1 VILPVGSFPTASVWR
16 MNLLQAKTAF
26 VTGMRINV
34 ICPGLVA
41 TGMTRPIFEQARWWR
56 AGAVAP

>member
-1 VILPVGSFPTASVWR
+1 

-26 VTGMRINV
+26 MTGLRINA
-34 ICPGLVA
+34 ICPGLVE
-41 TGMTRPIFEQARWWR
+41 TGMTRQIFEQARWWR

>member
-1 VILPVGSFPTASVWR
+1 

-41 TGMTRPIFEQARWWR
+41 TGMTRPISEQARWWR